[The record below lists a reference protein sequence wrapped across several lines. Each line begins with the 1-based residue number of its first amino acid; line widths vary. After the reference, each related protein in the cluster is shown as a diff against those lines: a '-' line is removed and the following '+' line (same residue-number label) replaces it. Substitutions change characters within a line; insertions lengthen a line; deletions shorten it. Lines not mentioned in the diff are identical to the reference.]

1 MQKSVLITGALGGI
15 GQSLCEVFKS
25 AGYWVIGSDKKLGQC
40 SCDYFL
46 PIDLEILCHESQYR
60 ADIVSK
66 VESALSDRPL
76 VSIVNNA
83 GIQIL
88 GSTLEIT
95 VQDWKSTLNVNLL
108 APFFMTQ
115 MFLSHLQQ
123 ASGSV
128 VNISSIH
135 ATQTKPGFLCYATSK
150 AALVGLTKAMAV
162 DLGDA
167 VRVNSICPAATATS
181 MLMAG
186 FIGKDAEFQE
196 LSRMH
201 PLKRIAQPSEVAQVA
216 LFLVSDAASFMTGSV
231 LEVDGGISARLHD
244 PD

>member
-1 MQKSVLITGALGGI
+1 MQKSVLITGSLGGI

-46 PIDLEILCHESQYR
+46 PIDLEILCHESKYR
-60 ADIVSK
+60 VDIVNK
-66 VESALSDRPL
+66 LDIALSDRPL

-95 VQDWKSTLNVNLL
+95 AQDWESTLNVNLL
-108 APFFMTQ
+108 APFFLTQ
-115 MFLSHLQQ
+115 MFLSQLRQ

-135 ATQTKPGFLCYATSK
+135 ATQTKPSFLCYATSK

-167 VRVNSICPAATATS
+167 VRVNAICPAATATS

-186 FIGKDAEFQE
+186 FVGKDAEFQE

-201 PLKRIAQPSEVAQVA
+201 PLKRIAHPSEVAQVA

-244 PD
+244 PY